1 MKFNYNG
8 VDIECTPEEFFD
20 LMKINNNTLT
30 QPKPEP
36 VQTQPEVTSILT
48 FENPPLHASIISSR
62 TNDVDPDVAEF
73 ISYLFRCKPDRFAS
87 LGRGPYVMELLGSG
101 ETFTVSKLMKLARA
115 PQTLVNSAIR
125 RAIDGG
131 CVFAVSGKKEH
142 IHRSNAHTVRFALK
156 TKIQLVQ
163 LGTPA
168 EAKYARDF
176 LSLRSKEYRT
186 PNNHH

>member
-1 MKFNYNG
+1 MKFTYNG
-8 VDIECTPEEFFD
+8 VEIDCTPEEFFE
-20 LMKINNNTLT
+20 LMKINNNTVVEL
-30 QPKPEP
+30 KPE
-36 VQTQPEVTSILT
+36 VSSVVT
-48 FENPPLHASIISSR
+48 FENPPAHASIISSS
-62 TNDVDPDVAEF
+62 TQVDPRVSEF

-87 LGRGPYVMELLGSG
+87 LGRGPYVIELLGTG
-101 ETFTVSKLMKLARA
+101 ESFTVSKLMKLARA

-131 CVFAVSGKKEH
+131 CVFAVSTRKDH
-142 IHRSNAHTVRFALK
+142 IDRHNAHTVRFGLK

-186 PNNHH
+186 PINHH

>member
-8 VDIECTPEEFFD
+8 VEIECTPEEFFE
-20 LMKINNNTLT
+20 LMKINNNTVVEL
-30 QPKPEP
+30 KPEP
-36 VQTQPEVTSILT
+36 TSVVTPQT
-48 FENPPLHASIISSR
+48 PPAHASIIRSS
-62 TNDVDPDVAEF
+62 TDQVDPRVSEF
-73 ISYLFRCKPDRFAS
+73 ISYLFRCKPDRFTS
-87 LGRGPYVMELLGSG
+87 LGRGPYVIELLGTG

-131 CVFAVSGKKEH
+131 CVFVVSSKKDH
-142 IHRSNAHTVRFALK
+142 IDRSNAHTVRLGLK

-176 LSLRSKEYRT
+176 LSLRSKEYRK
-186 PNNHH
+186 PVG

>member
-8 VDIECTPEEFFD
+8 VEIECTPEEFFE
-20 LMKINNNTLT
+20 LMKINNNTVVEL
-30 QPKPEP
+30 KPEP
-36 VQTQPEVTSILT
+36 TSVVTPQT
-48 FENPPLHASIISSR
+48 PPAHASIIRSS
-62 TNDVDPDVAEF
+62 TDQVDPRVSEF
-73 ISYLFRCKPDRFAS
+73 ISYLFRCKPDRFTS
-87 LGRGPYVMELLGSG
+87 LGRGPYVIELLGTG

-131 CVFAVSGKKEH
+131 CIFVVSSKKDH
-142 IHRSNAHTVRFALK
+142 IDRSNAHTVRLGLK

-176 LSLRSKEYRT
+176 LSLRSKEYRK
-186 PNNHH
+186 PVG